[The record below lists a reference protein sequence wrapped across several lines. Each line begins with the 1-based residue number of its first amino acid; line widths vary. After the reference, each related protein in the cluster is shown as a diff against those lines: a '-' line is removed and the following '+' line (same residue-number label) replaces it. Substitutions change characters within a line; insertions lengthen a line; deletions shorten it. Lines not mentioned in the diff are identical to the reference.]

1 MKTIRDWAEY
11 YKGLKVWVCP
21 HKEKQDN
28 YYSLWKSIKTNDAY
42 EAQFNQ
48 YNWEASQGITLVT
61 GKKGSMVLWFKKD
74 EDKSY
79 SENSLQQVLKVL
91 SLPKDYRWVIE
102 GFGFYAIILDVHS
115 TPSGRMKNLYKELH
129 IEWENYFNLPS
140 GINGYEIYFKYGIP
154 KEHPTQISWS
164 FLNTKIEEIDRL
176 HLLVDNYVLQQRKK
190 DKIQMILVFTAIL
203 ICMIAAVTGLMA
215 WLYDVSFEMWAYMF
229 IFTLVAAGIVVWS
242 MSS

>member
-61 GKKGSMVLWFKKD
+61 GKKGSIVLWFKKD

-115 TPSGRMKNLYKELH
+115 TPSGRMKNLYRELH
-129 IEWENYFNLPS
+129 IEWENYFNLPP
-140 GINGYEIYFKYGIP
+140 GTKGYELYFKYGIP
-154 KEHPTQISWS
+154 KEHPAQISWS

-203 ICMIAAVTGLMA
+203 ICMVAAVTGLIA
-215 WLYDVSFEMWAYMF
+215 WLCNINFVVWVYMF